1 MLRQP
6 DDSTAPATVAASNE
20 LRVTATKHRTIVIG
34 AGLNGLSC
42 AFHLQRAGRDV
53 LVLEASDRPGG
64 VVGTLAIDGFR
75 FETGPNTILASSEEL
90 RNLAVELGIVE
101 RLVATPPSAR
111 RRYLWHAGKLRALP
125 SPLTALTSQLLSPRA
140 KLQIASEYF
149 RKWTPPPASAGEP
162 SMRAF
167 LAERLGDEATDRLA
181 GAFVRGV
188 YAADLDELGARSA
201 FPRMW
206 NACVN
211 HGGLIRGLRA
221 AQRVPRPI
229 LPGPQCKPGDLL
241 SFRDGLQE
249 LVDALAKSLGA
260 KLRVGSRVS
269 SVKRS
274 GARWAV
280 VLAHGETLEADA
292 LVLAVPAPVCVELLA
307 QAELGDG
314 ALAPLQR
321 IGHARLVVVHLGLD
335 ARAARPLPRGF
346 GFLVPPDVPAAGSPQ
361 ALGTIFASNL
371 FAGRA
376 PANCVTVTSF
386 FHASTVQGWPDASIA
401 ELASRDLALA
411 LRRPSTYPIVVSR
424 VLHWNDVIPRYAPN
438 HDRHM
443 NELVDHLALRA
454 PGLRL
459 AGSFLGGVAV
469 DRVLAQGRATAKSI
483 EAAGGAAVAM
493 SGGAGGAGG
502 AGGKR

>member
-1 MLRQP
+1 MVVRRNSPLAGI
-6 DDSTAPATVAASNE
+6 DAPGAETRPAVPEHGCRPLPLVKVAPSAH
-20 LRVTATKHRTIVIG
+20 RVSHRTIVIG

-42 AFHLQRAGRDV
+42 AFHLKRAGREV

-64 VVGTLAIDGFR
+64 VVGTLAFDGFR
-75 FETGPNTILASSEEL
+75 FETGPNTILGSSEEL
-90 RNLAVELGIVE
+90 RNLAAELGILE

-125 SPLTALTSQLLSPRA
+125 SPLTALTSLLLSPSA
-140 KLQIASEYF
+140 KLRVASEYF

-162 SMRAF
+162 SLRAF
-167 LAERLGDEATDRLA
+167 LTERLGDEATDRLA

-206 NACVN
+206 NACVH

-221 AQRVPRPI
+221 AAQVPKPI
-229 LPGPQCKPGDLL
+229 LPGPQCRPSDLL
-241 SFRDGLQE
+241 SFQNGMQE
-249 LVDALAKSLGA
+249 LVDALATSLGPN
-260 KLRVGSRVS
+260 LRVATRVEA
-269 SVKRS
+269 VQRA
-274 GARWAV
+274 GARWAA
-280 VLAHGETLEADA
+280 VLAHGEALEADA
-292 LVLAVPAPVCVELLA
+292 LVLAVPAPACASLLA
-307 QAELGDG
+307 RADVGDE

-321 IGHARLVVVHLGLD
+321 IAHARLVVVHLGLD
-335 ARAARPLPRGF
+335 ARGHRPLPRGF
-346 GFLVPPDVPAAGSPQ
+346 GFLVPPDAPGAGSPQ

-376 PANCVTVTSF
+376 PRGCIAVTSF
-386 FHASTVQGWPDASIA
+386 FHADTVRGWPDTSIA
-401 ELASRDLALA
+401 ELAARDLALA
-411 LRRPSTYPIVVSR
+411 VDVPYPIATSR

-443 NELVDHLALRA
+443 TDLVQHLARRA

-469 DRVLAQGRATAKSI
+469 DRVLAQGRALAKSI
-483 EAAGGAAVAM
+483 SGGGGAA
-493 SGGAGGAGG
+493 
-502 AGGKR
+502 